1 MQTQSMFLFAVI
13 ACGSASAAASSSSLA
28 MSTTRAAAAARAPPT
43 LAVMSEAVATA
54 DEEDLGFID
63 DKPLTAPQ
71 RVVRALTFWSKVV
84 PILGSYKVAEVYG
97 EKTGKSAA
105 EMESTYED
113 LHDWGSERLE
123 NAIKELKG
131 FYVKTGQVIST
142 RVDLFPEQYTSRLAS
157 LQDDLDPMPA
167 AQVKAVVERELLLG
181 EPLESIFTSFEDE
194 PLGSAS
200 IAQVHAA
207 TLRDGRRVAVKV
219 QRPNCE
225 PKLKG
230 DIANLKSFSRKLA
243 SALPVDYYTVFC
255 ELERALQGEL
265 DFLAEAQAAMKV
277 FASVSHDADGT
288 PVEPA
293 VGVPLP
299 VQGLA
304 SRRVLV
310 MEYVE
315 GTPLNRLSAEMEKR
329 GITPGSPESKLAGRR
344 ILEQLTLAFGRMM
357 LGAGFIHG
365 DPHPGNIFVQPGAKV
380 ALIDCGQVKQ
390 ISTDYRLK
398 LAEAI
403 MLVNEWVETGGSP
416 ELVAKAQEKMAGFG
430 VTFAEDAKPEAA
442 AALALLLFADP
453 DIEMPGGYT
462 SAELSDTSPIKAI
475 ASFPQELVLLGRA
488 TILIKGIA
496 KRLGVPWSLAD
507 KWKGLAETAMA
518 CGVDGCIMPTWS
530 NPPTNAQLEVSS
542 GASSERLRLRDVLG
556 SYGSSGAMLGR
567 WAKGKAGAVVG
578 KVVPSGVK
586 KAAVRVAA
594 RAASK

>member
-1 MQTQSMFLFAVI
+1 MRAAV
-13 ACGSASAAASSSSLA
+13 LA
-28 MSTTRAAAAARAPPT
+28 MYGACPLVAAYTPVSPTMLTPSVAFPVTSTAATGARTCGGTLRMEAAAA
-43 LAVMSEAVATA
+43 E
-54 DEEDLGFID
+54 EEDLGFID
-63 DKPLTAPQ
+63 DKPLTGPQ

-310 MEYVE
+310 MEYIE

-475 ASFPQELVLLGRA
+475 ASFLQDSCCSAARRSSSRH
-488 TILIKGIA
+488 A

-507 KWKGLAETAMA
+507 KWKGSRRPRRRAASTVASCRRGRTRRRTRSWRCRA
-518 CGVDGCIMPTWS
+518 APVGAPA
-530 NPPTNAQLEVSS
+530 PPRRPRLVRQL
-542 GASSERLRLRDVLG
+542 
-556 SYGSSGAMLGR
+556 GAMLGR
-567 WAKGKAGAVVG
+567 WAKGKA
-578 KVVPSGVK
+578 
-586 KAAVRVAA
+586 A
-594 RAASK
+594 RS